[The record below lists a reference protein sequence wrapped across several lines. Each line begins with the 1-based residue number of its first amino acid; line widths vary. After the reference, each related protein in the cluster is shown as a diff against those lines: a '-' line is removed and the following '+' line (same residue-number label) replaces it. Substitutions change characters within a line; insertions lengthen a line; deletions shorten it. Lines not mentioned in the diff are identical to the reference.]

1 MAGFPTRILNPELLE
16 SAEPKL
22 AQRNLRDLVRINR
35 WFGGRRAV
43 LRILR
48 DLVRPLERF
57 SVLDVGAASGDM
69 GKCIC
74 GRYRNATVASLD
86 HRPFHLL
93 GAPPPQV
100 AADVFHLPFLPGS
113 FDFVLCSLLLHHF
126 PDRRLIH
133 LIGELR
139 SIARRALIVLEIER
153 HPLAYHFL
161 PMTKWLLR
169 WNPLT
174 VHDGRIS
181 VAAGFRAGE
190 LLSLARASGA
200 THALVRKH
208 WPWFRVSLV
217 APAGEL

>member
-1 MAGFPTRILNPELLE
+1 MASLPTRILNPELLE
-16 SAEPKL
+16 SAEPGV
-22 AQRNLRDLVRINR
+22 AEGNLRDLVRINR
-35 WFGGRRAV
+35 WLGGHRAV
-43 LRILR
+43 LRVLS
-48 DLVRPLERF
+48 DLVRPRERF
-57 SVLDVGAASGDM
+57 SLLDAGAASGDM
-69 GKCIC
+69 GQCIC
-74 GRYRNATVASLD
+74 GRYPNATVTSLD
-86 HRPFHLL
+86 HRPFHLHA
-93 GAPPPQV
+93 APPPQV

-133 LIGELR
+133 LMEDLR
-139 SIARRALIVLEIER
+139 SMARRALIVLDLER
-153 HPLAYHFL
+153 HPLAYYFL

-190 LLSLARASGA
+190 LVALARASGSP
-200 THALVRKH
+200 HGRVRKH

-217 APAGEL
+217 VPAERL